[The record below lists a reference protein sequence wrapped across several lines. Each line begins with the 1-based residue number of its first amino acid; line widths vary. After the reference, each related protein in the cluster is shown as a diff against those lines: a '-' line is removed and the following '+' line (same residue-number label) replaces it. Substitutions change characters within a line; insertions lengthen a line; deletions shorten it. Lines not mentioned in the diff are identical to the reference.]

1 MDWFDS
7 NNIAVVC
14 AKSAHH
20 QSAYQT
26 VGLPDRWLSQG
37 SRPPGKTSPPVCTI
51 TLCIAAAARTDLGKS
66 TPCLT
71 KQQLRGRR
79 PRLCW
84 AQCASSLAYISAIA
98 SWNACLA
105 WGRLSLNVGVMR
117 PFSTEKGS
125 GVRYTACTCRA
136 VNRNQRR
143 LRLAS
148 ETLQCLRCLV
158 ILARRRL
165 QRLRSGGSK
174 CSRKRAQSSAQANVP
189 NPVLILAVL
198 LIVVLL

>member
-1 MDWFDS
+1 MLYLLLVTLTHFAIRARMAYTAVDHFFAGCDCHAQVRAVDFLTSLLDS
-7 NNIAVVC
+7 NNIAVAC

-26 VGLPDRWLSQG
+26 DG
-37 SRPPGKTSPPVCTI
+37 SHRASYPPGTSSPVCTI
-51 TLCIAAAARTDLGKS
+51 ALCIAAAARTGLGKS

-71 KQQLRGRR
+71 KQQLHGRR
-79 PRLCW
+79 PRLRW
-84 AQCASSLAYISAIA
+84 DQCASSLAYISAIA

-136 VNRNQRR
+136 VTRSQRR
-143 LRLAS
+143 LRMAW
-148 ETLQCLRCLV
+148 ETLQSLCC
-158 ILARRRL
+158 A
-165 QRLRSGGSK
+165 
-174 CSRKRAQSSAQANVP
+174 
-189 NPVLILAVL
+189 
-198 LIVVLL
+198 